1 MGDYSI
7 AEDQILTSTQKLTPS
22 FKSTEQNLMKFSG
35 INQNTTT
42 DLTSNFQPWFVSE
55 NHDLASLQPPNDL
68 GGQSILNE
76 FYANCHFIMM

>member
-1 MGDYSI
+1 MDLEVRPCFLNGGCEMGDYSI

-42 DLTSNFQPWFVSE
+42 DLTSNFQPQFVSE

-68 GGQSILNE
+68 
-76 FYANCHFIMM
+76 